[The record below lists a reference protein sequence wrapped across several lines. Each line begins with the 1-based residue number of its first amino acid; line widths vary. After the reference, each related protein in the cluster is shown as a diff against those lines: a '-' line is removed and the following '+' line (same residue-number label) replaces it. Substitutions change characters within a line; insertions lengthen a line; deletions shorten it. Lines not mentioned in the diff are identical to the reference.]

1 MAAGSKGQGPTSV
14 AEGLGEVL
22 RAVVSCMQ
30 APDAVHFA
38 GPLMQLQT
46 GVLDLIH
53 GQVKG
58 GAPGGAPGMTA
69 PGASPGGPPGA
80 GAPPGGM
87 GGPSPLMGGIAGM
100 QGGPPQ
106 GPSTAV
112 SGGGPSLSGADP
124 EALRQAALVG
134 SEQ

>member
-1 MAAGSKGQGPTSV
+1 VAAGGKGAGPSSV
-14 AEGLGEVL
+14 AEGLGDVL

-38 GPLMQLQT
+38 GPLMKLQT

-53 GQVKG
+53 GQMRG
-58 GAPGGAPGMTA
+58 GAPGGAPGPAA
-69 PGASPGGPPGA
+69 PGAAPGGPPGA
-80 GAPPGGM
+80 APPGGA
-87 GGPSPLMGGIAGM
+87 GGASPLMGGIAGL

-106 GPSTAV
+106 GPSAAV
-112 SGGGPSLSGADP
+112 SGMGPSMSGMDP